1 MKYAEARPGRIFVI
15 RLEQG
20 EVVHEVLE
28 RFAEDHGV
36 RAAALIVVGAA
47 DRGSKLVVGPQDGDA
62 RPVVPLGHTLQDVH
76 EMTGSGTL
84 FPNEE
89 GNMML
94 HIHAAFGRDGE
105 ATMGCI
111 RRGVVVWQILEVIM
125 IELLGVGAVR
135 KRDAPTGFEML
146 EP

>member
-1 MKYAEARPGRIFVI
+1 MRYAEARPGRIFVI

-28 RFAEDHGV
+28 RFAEDKGV

-47 DRGSKLVVGPQDGDA
+47 DKDSKLVVGPEDGDA
-62 RPVVPLGHTLQDVH
+62 RPVVPLGYTLPDVH

-89 GNMML
+89 GRMML
-94 HIHAAFGRDGE
+94 HIHAAFGRDGK

-125 IELLGVGAVR
+125 IELLGIDTVR

>member
-1 MKYAEARPGRIFVI
+1 MRYTEARPGRIFVI

-28 RFAEDHGV
+28 RFAEDKGV
-36 RAAALIVVGAA
+36 KAAALIVVGAA
-47 DRGSKLVVGPQDGDA
+47 DKDSKLVVGPQDGDA
-62 RPVVPLGHTLQDVH
+62 RPVRPLGYTLPDVH
-76 EMTGSGTL
+76 EMPGSGTL

-89 GNMML
+89 GRMML
-94 HIHAAFGRDGE
+94 HIHAAFGRDGK

-125 IELLGVGAVR
+125 IELLGIDAVR